1 MSISINGSP
10 SVKVETP
17 RHHLLPSTPLKTN
30 EPLSSSKADPVWIS
44 PALRPDIAR
53 APHGEMMINAGA
65 FSKLFDMLEQVFK
78 TMREM
83 VSVRNMTPA
92 LTTHSDKAPK
102 HTPDMTTQLKVKAD
116 PAQLTAVMS
125 DTTTQLKAKA
135 DPAKLP
141 QAAPA
146 MMTQLKAKAEPA
158 QLTAVTSDATT
169 QLKAKAEPAK
179 LPGTTPDL
187 ATQLKVK
194 VEPGTTPTAT
204 SDTTNQLTVKV
215 DKGTLQSVPVPHVNV
230 SNDSNAQV
238 KVELNIAN
246 CHCPDAHVE
255 RNGGGVNPLSVPT
268 PGVTPQPD
276 AKVPPV
282 RPEVRPNAHP
292 LHRLDVTP
300 RHDTKM
306 PDNRATDTKLGTKV
320 PDTKV
325 PDTKVPDAKVPD
337 AKVPDTKVPDAKVP
351 DAKVPDTKVPDTKVP
366 DAKVPDAK
374 VPDAKVPDAKVPG
387 AKVPDTKVPD
397 AKVPGAKVPDT
408 KVPDA
413 KVPDTKAPDAKVTP
427 PSKAKSS
434 GIHPGALHRLESTP
448 LPGTTPRPDTK
459 TLTSTDNRQKDI
471 PDQPK
476 PEADVTSPG
485 PAENEND
492 FKGWAFINRRRLG
505 S

>member
-17 RHHLLPSTPLKTN
+17 RHHLLPSTPVKNN
-30 EPLSSSKADPVWIS
+30 EPLSSSKADPIWIS

-83 VSVRNMTPA
+83 VSGRNMTPA
-92 LTTHSDKAPK
+92 LATHSDKTPK
-102 HTPDMTTQLKVKAD
+102 HTPDMTTLLKVKAD
-116 PAQLTAVMS
+116 PAQLTAVKS
-125 DTTTQLKAKA
+125 DTTTLLKGKA
-135 DPAKLP
+135 D
-141 QAAPA
+141 
-146 MMTQLKAKAEPA
+146 PA

-169 QLKAKAEPAK
+169 QLKAKAEPAT

-194 VEPGTTPTAT
+194 VEPGTTPRAT

-238 KVELNIAN
+238 KVELNIGN
-246 CHCPDAHVE
+246 CHCPDTHVE
-255 RNGGGVNPLSVPT
+255 RDGGGVNPLSVPT

-276 AKVPPV
+276 AKVPPI
-282 RPEVRPNAHP
+282 RPEVRLNAHP

-300 RHDTKM
+300 RHDTKL
-306 PDNRATDTKLGTKV
+306 PDTKLS
-320 PDTKV
+320 DTKLS
-325 PDTKVPDAKVPD
+325 DTKLLDTKLSDAKLSD
-337 AKVPDTKVPDAKVP
+337 S
-351 DAKVPDTKVPDTKVP
+351 
-366 DAKVPDAK
+366 
-374 VPDAKVPDAKVPG
+374 
-387 AKVPDTKVPD
+387 
-397 AKVPGAKVPDT
+397 
-408 KVPDA
+408 
-413 KVPDTKAPDAKVTP
+413 KAPDAKVTP

-459 TLTSTDNRQKDI
+459 TVTSTDNRQKDI
-471 PDQPK
+471 PDQSK

-485 PAENEND
+485 PAENETD

-505 S
+505 N

>member
-44 PALRPDIAR
+44 PALRPDVAR

-92 LTTHSDKAPK
+92 LTTHSDKTPK
-102 HTPDMTTQLKVKAD
+102 HTPDM
-116 PAQLTAVMS
+116 
-125 DTTTQLKAKA
+125 
-135 DPAKLP
+135 
-141 QAAPA
+141 
-146 MMTQLKAKAEPA
+146 
-158 QLTAVTSDATT
+158 TT

-194 VEPGTTPTAT
+194 GEPGTTPRAT

-215 DKGTLQSVPVPHVNV
+215 DKGTLQSVPVPRVNV

-238 KVELNIAN
+238 KVELNIGN
-246 CHCPDAHVE
+246 CHCPDTHVE
-255 RNGGGVNPLSVPT
+255 RDGGRVNPPSVPT

-276 AKVPPV
+276 AKVPPI
-282 RPEVRPNAHP
+282 RPEVRLNAHP
-292 LHRLDVTP
+292 VHRLDVTP

-306 PDNRATDTKLGTKV
+306 PDNRATDTKLPDTKLPGTKV

-325 PDTKVPDAKVPD
+325 PDAKVPDTKVPDAKVPDTKVPD

-351 DAKVPDTKVPDTKVP
+351 DA
-366 DAKVPDAK
+366 
-374 VPDAKVPDAKVPG
+374 
-387 AKVPDTKVPD
+387 
-397 AKVPGAKVPDT
+397 

-448 LPGTTPRPDTK
+448 LPGTTPRPDTN

-485 PAENEND
+485 PAENETD

-505 S
+505 N

>member
-44 PALRPDIAR
+44 PALRPDVAR

-92 LTTHSDKAPK
+92 LTTHSDKTPK
-102 HTPDMTTQLKVKAD
+102 HTPDM
-116 PAQLTAVMS
+116 
-125 DTTTQLKAKA
+125 
-135 DPAKLP
+135 
-141 QAAPA
+141 
-146 MMTQLKAKAEPA
+146 
-158 QLTAVTSDATT
+158 TT

-194 VEPGTTPTAT
+194 GEPGTTPRAT

-215 DKGTLQSVPVPHVNV
+215 DKGTLQSVPVPRVNV

-238 KVELNIAN
+238 KVELNIGN
-246 CHCPDAHVE
+246 CHCPDTHVE
-255 RNGGGVNPLSVPT
+255 RDGGRVNPPSVPT

-276 AKVPPV
+276 AKVPPI
-282 RPEVRPNAHP
+282 RPEVRLNAHP
-292 LHRLDVTP
+292 VHRLDVTP

-306 PDNRATDTKLGTKV
+306 PDNRATDTKLPDTKL
-320 PDTKV
+320 PGTKV

-337 AKVPDTKVPDAKVP
+337 TKLPDTKLPDAKLSDTKLP
-351 DAKVPDTKVPDTKVP
+351 DAKLSDT
-366 DAKVPDAK
+366 
-374 VPDAKVPDAKVPG
+374 
-387 AKVPDTKVPD
+387 
-397 AKVPGAKVPDT
+397 
-408 KVPDA
+408 

-448 LPGTTPRPDTK
+448 LPGTTPQSDTK
-459 TLTSTDNRQKDI
+459 AVTSTDNKQKDI

-492 FKGWAFINRRRLG
+492 FKGWGFINRRRLG
-505 S
+505 N

>member
-44 PALRPDIAR
+44 PALRPDVAR

-92 LTTHSDKAPK
+92 LTTHSDKTPK
-102 HTPDMTTQLKVKAD
+102 HTPDMTTL
-116 PAQLTAVMS
+116 
-125 DTTTQLKAKA
+125 
-135 DPAKLP
+135 
-141 QAAPA
+141 
-146 MMTQLKAKAEPA
+146 
-158 QLTAVTSDATT
+158 
-169 QLKAKAEPAK
+169 LKAKAEPAK

-194 VEPGTTPTAT
+194 GEPGTTPRAT

-215 DKGTLQSVPVPHVNV
+215 DKGTLQSVPVPRVNV

-238 KVELNIAN
+238 KVELNIGN
-246 CHCPDAHVE
+246 CHCPDTHVE
-255 RNGGGVNPLSVPT
+255 RDGGRVNPPSVPT

-276 AKVPPV
+276 AKVPPI
-282 RPEVRPNAHP
+282 RPEVRLNAHP
-292 LHRLDVTP
+292 VHRLDVTP

-306 PDNRATDTKLGTKV
+306 PDNRATDTKLPDTKLPGTKV

-325 PDTKVPDAKVPD
+325 PD
-337 AKVPDTKVPDAKVP
+337 
-351 DAKVPDTKVPDTKVP
+351 
-366 DAKVPDAK
+366 
-374 VPDAKVPDAKVPG
+374 
-387 AKVPDTKVPD
+387 
-397 AKVPGAKVPDT
+397 AKVPDT

-448 LPGTTPRPDTK
+448 LPGTTPRPDTN
-459 TLTSTDNRQKDI
+459 TVTSTDNRQKDI

-485 PAENEND
+485 PAENETD

-505 S
+505 N

>member
-44 PALRPDIAR
+44 PALRPDVAR

-92 LTTHSDKAPK
+92 LTTHSDKTPK
-102 HTPDMTTQLKVKAD
+102 HTPDMTTL
-116 PAQLTAVMS
+116 
-125 DTTTQLKAKA
+125 
-135 DPAKLP
+135 
-141 QAAPA
+141 
-146 MMTQLKAKAEPA
+146 
-158 QLTAVTSDATT
+158 
-169 QLKAKAEPAK
+169 LKAKAEPAK

-194 VEPGTTPTAT
+194 GEPGTTPRAT

-215 DKGTLQSVPVPHVNV
+215 DKGTLQSVPVPRVNV

-238 KVELNIAN
+238 KVELNIGN
-246 CHCPDAHVE
+246 CHCPDTHVE
-255 RNGGGVNPLSVPT
+255 RDGGRVNPPSVPT

-276 AKVPPV
+276 AKVPPI
-282 RPEVRPNAHP
+282 RPEVRLNAHP
-292 LHRLDVTP
+292 VHRLDVTP

-306 PDNRATDTKLGTKV
+306 PDNRATDTKLPDTKL
-320 PDTKV
+320 PGTKV

-351 DAKVPDTKVPDTKVP
+351 DTKVP

-374 VPDAKVPDAKVPG
+374 VPDAKVPDAKVPD
-387 AKVPDTKVPD
+387 AKVPDT
-397 AKVPGAKVPDT
+397 
-408 KVPDA
+408 

-448 LPGTTPRPDTK
+448 LPGTTPRPDTN

-485 PAENEND
+485 PAENETD

-505 S
+505 N

>member
-10 SVKVETP
+10 SVMVETP

-44 PALRPDIAR
+44 PALRHDVAR

-92 LTTHSDKAPK
+92 LTTHSDKTPK
-102 HTPDMTTQLKVKAD
+102 HTPDMTTL
-116 PAQLTAVMS
+116 
-125 DTTTQLKAKA
+125 
-135 DPAKLP
+135 
-141 QAAPA
+141 
-146 MMTQLKAKAEPA
+146 
-158 QLTAVTSDATT
+158 
-169 QLKAKAEPAK
+169 LKAKAEPAK

-194 VEPGTTPTAT
+194 GEPGTTPRAT

-215 DKGTLQSVPVPHVNV
+215 DKGTLQSVPVPRVNV

-238 KVELNIAN
+238 KVELNIGN
-246 CHCPDAHVE
+246 CHCPDTHVE
-255 RNGGGVNPLSVPT
+255 RDGGRVNPPSVPT

-276 AKVPPV
+276 AKVPPI
-282 RPEVRPNAHP
+282 RPEVRLNAHP
-292 LHRLDVTP
+292 VHRLDVTP

-306 PDNRATDTKLGTKV
+306 PDNRATDTKLPDTKLPGTKV
-320 PDTKV
+320 PDTKLPGTKV

-351 DAKVPDTKVPDTKVP
+351 DTKVP

-374 VPDAKVPDAKVPG
+374 VPD
-387 AKVPDTKVPD
+387 
-397 AKVPGAKVPDT
+397 AKVPDT

-448 LPGTTPRPDTK
+448 LPGTTPQSDTK
-459 TLTSTDNRQKDI
+459 AVTSTDNKQKDI

-485 PAENEND
+485 PAENETD

-505 S
+505 N

>member
-44 PALRPDIAR
+44 PALRPDVAR

-92 LTTHSDKAPK
+92 LTTHSDKTPK
-102 HTPDMTTQLKVKAD
+102 HTPDM
-116 PAQLTAVMS
+116 
-125 DTTTQLKAKA
+125 
-135 DPAKLP
+135 
-141 QAAPA
+141 
-146 MMTQLKAKAEPA
+146 
-158 QLTAVTSDATT
+158 TT

-194 VEPGTTPTAT
+194 GEPGTTPRAT

-215 DKGTLQSVPVPHVNV
+215 DKGTLQSVPVPRVNV

-238 KVELNIAN
+238 KVELNIGN
-246 CHCPDAHVE
+246 CHCPDTHVE
-255 RNGGGVNPLSVPT
+255 RDGGRVNPPSVPT

-276 AKVPPV
+276 AKVPPI
-282 RPEVRPNAHP
+282 RPEVRLNAHP
-292 LHRLDVTP
+292 VHRLDVTP

-306 PDNRATDTKLGTKV
+306 PDNRATDTKLPDTKL
-320 PDTKV
+320 PGTKV

-337 AKVPDTKVPDAKVP
+337 TKVPDA
-351 DAKVPDTKVPDTKVP
+351 KVPDTKVP

-374 VPDAKVPDAKVPG
+374 VPDAKVPDAKVPDTKVLDAKVPD

-397 AKVPGAKVPDT
+397 A

-448 LPGTTPRPDTK
+448 LPGTTPRPDTN

-485 PAENEND
+485 PAENETD

-505 S
+505 N

>member
-44 PALRPDIAR
+44 PALRPDVAR

-92 LTTHSDKAPK
+92 LTTHSDKTPK
-102 HTPDMTTQLKVKAD
+102 HTPDM
-116 PAQLTAVMS
+116 
-125 DTTTQLKAKA
+125 
-135 DPAKLP
+135 
-141 QAAPA
+141 
-146 MMTQLKAKAEPA
+146 
-158 QLTAVTSDATT
+158 TT

-194 VEPGTTPTAT
+194 GEPGTTPRAT

-215 DKGTLQSVPVPHVNV
+215 DKGTLQSVPVPRVNV

-238 KVELNIAN
+238 KVELNIGN
-246 CHCPDAHVE
+246 CHCPDTHVE
-255 RNGGGVNPLSVPT
+255 RDGGRVNPPSVPT

-276 AKVPPV
+276 AKVPPI
-282 RPEVRPNAHP
+282 RPEVRLNAHP
-292 LHRLDVTP
+292 VHRLDVTP

-306 PDNRATDTKLGTKV
+306 PDNRATDTKLPDTKLPGTKV

-325 PDTKVPDAKVPD
+325 PDTKVPDA
-337 AKVPDTKVPDAKVP
+337 
-351 DAKVPDTKVPDTKVP
+351 KVPDTKVP

-374 VPDAKVPDAKVPG
+374 VPDAKVPDAKVPD
-387 AKVPDTKVPD
+387 AKVPDTKVPDTKVPDTKVPD
-397 AKVPGAKVPDT
+397 AKVPDAKVPDT
-408 KVPDA
+408 

-448 LPGTTPRPDTK
+448 LPGTTPRPDTN

-485 PAENEND
+485 PAENETD

-505 S
+505 N

>member
-44 PALRPDIAR
+44 PALRPDVAR

-92 LTTHSDKAPK
+92 LTTHSDKTPK
-102 HTPDMTTQLKVKAD
+102 HTPDM
-116 PAQLTAVMS
+116 
-125 DTTTQLKAKA
+125 
-135 DPAKLP
+135 
-141 QAAPA
+141 
-146 MMTQLKAKAEPA
+146 
-158 QLTAVTSDATT
+158 TT

-194 VEPGTTPTAT
+194 GEPGTTPRAT

-215 DKGTLQSVPVPHVNV
+215 DKGTLQSVPVPRVNV

-238 KVELNIAN
+238 KVELNIGN
-246 CHCPDAHVE
+246 CHCPDTHVE
-255 RNGGGVNPLSVPT
+255 RDGGRVNPPSVPT

-276 AKVPPV
+276 AKVPPI
-282 RPEVRPNAHP
+282 RPEVRLNAHP
-292 LHRLDVTP
+292 VHRLDVTP

-306 PDNRATDTKLGTKV
+306 PDNRATDTKLPDTKLPGTKVPDTKVPDAKVPDIKV

-351 DAKVPDTKVPDTKVP
+351 DIKVPDTKVPDAKVPDTKVPDTKVP
-366 DAKVPDAK
+366 DA
-374 VPDAKVPDAKVPG
+374 
-387 AKVPDTKVPD
+387 
-397 AKVPGAKVPDT
+397 

-448 LPGTTPRPDTK
+448 LPGTTPRPDTN
-459 TLTSTDNRQKDI
+459 TVTSTDNRQKDI

-485 PAENEND
+485 PAENETD

-505 S
+505 N

>member
-17 RHHLLPSTPLKTN
+17 RHHLLPSTPVKNN
-30 EPLSSSKADPVWIS
+30 EPLSSSKADPIWIS

-83 VSVRNMTPA
+83 VSGRNMTPA
-92 LTTHSDKAPK
+92 LATHSDKTPK
-102 HTPDMTTQLKVKAD
+102 HTPDMTTLLKVKAD
-116 PAQLTAVMS
+116 PAQLTAVKSDTTTLLKGKADPAQLTAVTS

-135 DPAKLP
+135 DPGKLP

-169 QLKAKAEPAK
+169 QLKAKAEPAT

-194 VEPGTTPTAT
+194 VEPGTTPRAT

-238 KVELNIAN
+238 KVELNIGN
-246 CHCPDAHVE
+246 CHCPDTHVE
-255 RNGGGVNPLSVPT
+255 RDGGGVNPLSVPT

-276 AKVPPV
+276 AKVPPI
-282 RPEVRPNAHP
+282 RPEVRLNAHP

-300 RHDTKM
+300 RHDTKL
-306 PDNRATDTKLGTKV
+306 PDTKL
-320 PDTKV
+320 PDTKLS
-325 PDTKVPDAKVPD
+325 DTKLSDTKLLDTKLSDAKLSD
-337 AKVPDTKVPDAKVP
+337 S
-351 DAKVPDTKVPDTKVP
+351 
-366 DAKVPDAK
+366 
-374 VPDAKVPDAKVPG
+374 
-387 AKVPDTKVPD
+387 
-397 AKVPGAKVPDT
+397 
-408 KVPDA
+408 
-413 KVPDTKAPDAKVTP
+413 KAPDAKVTP

-459 TLTSTDNRQKDI
+459 TVTSTDNRQKDI
-471 PDQPK
+471 PDQSK

-485 PAENEND
+485 PAENETD

-505 S
+505 N

>member
-1 MSISINGSP
+1 
-10 SVKVETP
+10 
-17 RHHLLPSTPLKTN
+17 
-30 EPLSSSKADPVWIS
+30 
-44 PALRPDIAR
+44 
-53 APHGEMMINAGA
+53 MMINAGA

-83 VSVRNMTPA
+83 VSGRNMTPA
-92 LTTHSDKAPK
+92 LATHSDKTPK
-102 HTPDMTTQLKVKAD
+102 HTPDMTTLLKVKAD
-116 PAQLTAVMS
+116 PAQLTAVKSDTTTLLKGKADPAQLTAVTS

-135 DPAKLP
+135 DPGKLP

-169 QLKAKAEPAK
+169 QLKAKAEPAT

-194 VEPGTTPTAT
+194 VEPGTTPRAT

-238 KVELNIAN
+238 KVELNIGK
-246 CHCPDAHVE
+246 CHCPDTHVE
-255 RNGGGVNPLSVPT
+255 RDGGGVNPLSVPT

-276 AKVPPV
+276 AKVPPI
-282 RPEVRPNAHP
+282 RPEVRLNAHP

-300 RHDTKM
+300 RHDTKL
-306 PDNRATDTKLGTKV
+306 PDTKLS
-320 PDTKV
+320 DTKLS
-325 PDTKVPDAKVPD
+325 DAKLSD
-337 AKVPDTKVPDAKVP
+337 S
-351 DAKVPDTKVPDTKVP
+351 
-366 DAKVPDAK
+366 
-374 VPDAKVPDAKVPG
+374 
-387 AKVPDTKVPD
+387 
-397 AKVPGAKVPDT
+397 
-408 KVPDA
+408 
-413 KVPDTKAPDAKVTP
+413 KAPDAKVTP

-459 TLTSTDNRQKDI
+459 TVTSTDNRQKDI
-471 PDQPK
+471 PDQSK

-485 PAENEND
+485 PAENETD

-505 S
+505 N

>member
-44 PALRPDIAR
+44 PALRPDVAR

-92 LTTHSDKAPK
+92 LTTHSDKTPK

-215 DKGTLQSVPVPHVNV
+215 DKGTLQSVPVPRVNV

-238 KVELNIAN
+238 KVELNIGN
-246 CHCPDAHVE
+246 CHCPDTHVE
-255 RNGGGVNPLSVPT
+255 RDGGRVNPPSVPT

-276 AKVPPV
+276 AKVPPI
-282 RPEVRPNAHP
+282 RPEVRLNAHP
-292 LHRLDVTP
+292 VHRLDVTP

-306 PDNRATDTKLGTKV
+306 PDNRATDTKLPDTKLPGTKV
-320 PDTKV
+320 PDTKVPDAKV

-351 DAKVPDTKVPDTKVP
+351 DAKVPD
-366 DAKVPDAK
+366 
-374 VPDAKVPDAKVPG
+374 

-397 AKVPGAKVPDT
+397 A

-448 LPGTTPRPDTK
+448 LPGTTPRPDTN
-459 TLTSTDNRQKDI
+459 TVTSTDNRQKDI

-485 PAENEND
+485 PAENETD

-505 S
+505 N

>member
-44 PALRPDIAR
+44 PALRPDVAR

-92 LTTHSDKAPK
+92 LTTHSDKTPK
-102 HTPDMTTQLKVKAD
+102 HTPDMTTL
-116 PAQLTAVMS
+116 
-125 DTTTQLKAKA
+125 
-135 DPAKLP
+135 
-141 QAAPA
+141 
-146 MMTQLKAKAEPA
+146 
-158 QLTAVTSDATT
+158 
-169 QLKAKAEPAK
+169 LKAKAEPAK

-194 VEPGTTPTAT
+194 GEPGTTPRAT

-215 DKGTLQSVPVPHVNV
+215 DKGTLQSVPVPRVNV

-238 KVELNIAN
+238 KVELNIGN
-246 CHCPDAHVE
+246 CHCPDTHVE
-255 RNGGGVNPLSVPT
+255 RDGGRVNPPSVPT

-276 AKVPPV
+276 AKVPPI
-282 RPEVRPNAHP
+282 RPEVRLNAHP
-292 LHRLDVTP
+292 VHRLDVTP

-306 PDNRATDTKLGTKV
+306 PDNRATDTKLPDTKLPGTKVPDTKVPDAKVPDTKVPDTKV

-337 AKVPDTKVPDAKVP
+337 AKVPDTKVPDA
-351 DAKVPDTKVPDTKVP
+351 
-366 DAKVPDAK
+366 
-374 VPDAKVPDAKVPG
+374 
-387 AKVPDTKVPD
+387 
-397 AKVPGAKVPDT
+397 

-448 LPGTTPRPDTK
+448 LPGTTPRPDTN

-485 PAENEND
+485 PAENETD

-505 S
+505 N

>member
-44 PALRPDIAR
+44 PALRPDVAR

-92 LTTHSDKAPK
+92 LTTHSDKTPK
-102 HTPDMTTQLKVKAD
+102 HTPDMTTL
-116 PAQLTAVMS
+116 
-125 DTTTQLKAKA
+125 
-135 DPAKLP
+135 
-141 QAAPA
+141 
-146 MMTQLKAKAEPA
+146 
-158 QLTAVTSDATT
+158 
-169 QLKAKAEPAK
+169 LKAKAEPAK

-194 VEPGTTPTAT
+194 GGPGTAPRAT

-215 DKGTLQSVPVPHVNV
+215 DKGTLQSVPVPRVNV

-238 KVELNIAN
+238 KVELNIGN
-246 CHCPDAHVE
+246 CHCPDTHVE
-255 RNGGGVNPLSVPT
+255 RDGGRVNPPSVPT

-276 AKVPPV
+276 AKVPPI
-282 RPEVRPNAHP
+282 RPEVRLNAHP
-292 LHRLDVTP
+292 VHRLDVTP

-306 PDNRATDTKLGTKV
+306 PDNRATDTKLPDTKLPGTKV

-325 PDTKVPDAKVPD
+325 PDAKVPDAKVPDAKVPDAKVPDAKVPD

-351 DAKVPDTKVPDTKVP
+351 DAKVPDTKVPDAKVPDTKVPDAKVPDTKVP

-374 VPDAKVPDAKVPG
+374 VPDAKVPD
-387 AKVPDTKVPD
+387 T
-397 AKVPGAKVPDT
+397 
-408 KVPDA
+408 

-448 LPGTTPRPDTK
+448 LPGTTPRPDTN

-485 PAENEND
+485 PAENETD

-505 S
+505 N

>member
-44 PALRPDIAR
+44 PALRPDVAR

-92 LTTHSDKAPK
+92 LTTHSDKTPK
-102 HTPDMTTQLKVKAD
+102 HTPDMTTL
-116 PAQLTAVMS
+116 
-125 DTTTQLKAKA
+125 
-135 DPAKLP
+135 
-141 QAAPA
+141 
-146 MMTQLKAKAEPA
+146 
-158 QLTAVTSDATT
+158 
-169 QLKAKAEPAK
+169 LKAKAEPAK

-194 VEPGTTPTAT
+194 GEPGTTPRAT

-215 DKGTLQSVPVPHVNV
+215 DKGTLQSVPVPRVNV

-238 KVELNIAN
+238 KVELNIGN
-246 CHCPDAHVE
+246 CHCPDTHVE
-255 RNGGGVNPLSVPT
+255 RDGGRVNPPSVPT

-276 AKVPPV
+276 AKVPPI
-282 RPEVRPNAHP
+282 RPEVRLNAHP
-292 LHRLDVTP
+292 VHRLDVTP

-306 PDNRATDTKLGTKV
+306 PDNRATDTKLPDTKLPGTKV
-320 PDTKV
+320 PDTKVPDAKVPDTKVPGTKVPDAKV

-351 DAKVPDTKVPDTKVP
+351 DAKVPDT
-366 DAKVPDAK
+366 
-374 VPDAKVPDAKVPG
+374 
-387 AKVPDTKVPD
+387 
-397 AKVPGAKVPDT
+397 
-408 KVPDA
+408 

-448 LPGTTPRPDTK
+448 LPGTTPRPDTS

-485 PAENEND
+485 PAENETD

-505 S
+505 N

>member
-17 RHHLLPSTPLKTN
+17 RHHLLPSTPVKNN
-30 EPLSSSKADPVWIS
+30 EPLSSSKADPIWIS
-44 PALRPDIAR
+44 PALRPDISR

-83 VSVRNMTPA
+83 VSGRNMTPA
-92 LTTHSDKAPK
+92 LATHSDKTPK
-102 HTPDMTTQLKVKAD
+102 HTPDMTTLLKGKAD
-116 PAQLTAVMS
+116 PAQLTAVTS

-135 DPAKLP
+135 DPGKLP

-169 QLKAKAEPAK
+169 QLKAKAEPAT

-194 VEPGTTPTAT
+194 VEPGTTPRAT

-238 KVELNIAN
+238 KVELNIGN
-246 CHCPDAHVE
+246 CHCPDTHVE
-255 RNGGGVNPLSVPT
+255 RDGGGVNPLSVPT

-276 AKVPPV
+276 AKVPPI
-282 RPEVRPNAHP
+282 RPEVRLNAHP

-300 RHDTKM
+300 RHDTKL
-306 PDNRATDTKLGTKV
+306 PDTKLS
-320 PDTKV
+320 DTKLL
-325 PDTKVPDAKVPD
+325 DTKLSDAKLSD
-337 AKVPDTKVPDAKVP
+337 S
-351 DAKVPDTKVPDTKVP
+351 
-366 DAKVPDAK
+366 
-374 VPDAKVPDAKVPG
+374 
-387 AKVPDTKVPD
+387 
-397 AKVPGAKVPDT
+397 
-408 KVPDA
+408 
-413 KVPDTKAPDAKVTP
+413 KAPDAKVTS

-459 TLTSTDNRQKDI
+459 TVTSTDNRQKDI
-471 PDQPK
+471 PDQSK

-485 PAENEND
+485 PAENETD

-505 S
+505 N

>member
-10 SVKVETP
+10 SVKVESP
-17 RHHLLPSTPLKTN
+17 RHHLLPSTPEKNN
-30 EPLSSSKADPVWIS
+30 EPLSSSKADPIWIS

-83 VSVRNMTPA
+83 VSGRNMTPA
-92 LTTHSDKAPK
+92 LATHSDKTPK
-102 HTPDMTTQLKVKAD
+102 HTPDMTTLLKVKAD
-116 PAQLTAVMS
+116 PAQLTAVKSDTTTLLKGKADPAQLTAVTS

-135 DPAKLP
+135 DPGKLP

-169 QLKAKAEPAK
+169 QLKAKAEPAT

-194 VEPGTTPTAT
+194 VEPGTTPRAT

-238 KVELNIAN
+238 KVELNIGK
-246 CHCPDAHVE
+246 CHCPDTHVE
-255 RNGGGVNPLSVPT
+255 RDGGGVNPLSVPT

-276 AKVPPV
+276 AKVPPI
-282 RPEVRPNAHP
+282 RPEVRLNAHP

-300 RHDTKM
+300 RHDTKL
-306 PDNRATDTKLGTKV
+306 PDTKLS
-320 PDTKV
+320 DTKLS
-325 PDTKVPDAKVPD
+325 DAKLSD
-337 AKVPDTKVPDAKVP
+337 S
-351 DAKVPDTKVPDTKVP
+351 
-366 DAKVPDAK
+366 
-374 VPDAKVPDAKVPG
+374 
-387 AKVPDTKVPD
+387 
-397 AKVPGAKVPDT
+397 
-408 KVPDA
+408 
-413 KVPDTKAPDAKVTP
+413 KAPDAKVTP

-459 TLTSTDNRQKDI
+459 TVTSTDNRQKDI
-471 PDQPK
+471 PDQSK

-485 PAENEND
+485 PAENETD

-505 S
+505 N

>member
-1 MSISINGSP
+1 M
-10 SVKVETP
+10 
-17 RHHLLPSTPLKTN
+17 
-30 EPLSSSKADPVWIS
+30 
-44 PALRPDIAR
+44 
-53 APHGEMMINAGA
+53 
-65 FSKLFDMLEQVFK
+65 
-78 TMREM
+78 
-83 VSVRNMTPA
+83 
-92 LTTHSDKAPK
+92 
-102 HTPDMTTQLKVKAD
+102 
-116 PAQLTAVMS
+116 
-125 DTTTQLKAKA
+125 
-135 DPAKLP
+135 
-141 QAAPA
+141 
-146 MMTQLKAKAEPA
+146 
-158 QLTAVTSDATT
+158 
-169 QLKAKAEPAK
+169 
-179 LPGTTPDL
+179 
-187 ATQLKVK
+187 
-194 VEPGTTPTAT
+194 
-204 SDTTNQLTVKV
+204 KV

-337 AKVPDTKVPDAKVP
+337 AKVPDAKVPDTKVPDTKVPDTKVPDTKVPDTKVP

-366 DAKVPDAK
+366 D
-374 VPDAKVPDAKVPG
+374 
-387 AKVPDTKVPD
+387 
-397 AKVPGAKVPDT
+397 AKVPDT